1 MCIYFGDVVLGGG
14 EFKIFNNVLKLGSS
28 NVFSQLLYAFKTC
41 DGNDQ
46 YLVSRHVSMERMLDA
61 LVESILPR

>member
-1 MCIYFGDVVLGGG
+1 MLSKHVMAM
-14 EFKIFNNVLKLGSS
+14 N
-28 NVFSQLLYAFKTC
+28 
-41 DGNDQ
+41 Q